1 MDDELAKKP
10 YVCYPGGTS
19 VPHFRA
25 VIPVHLRPFAGGV
38 TAFKRSL
45 GKDQSGRS
53 ERYLECLRE
62 LETLLACARGAAAA
76 QSPQDVAAV
85 GSVRTLKVLTDDERA
100 QLDDFAAAWQ
110 TRALEWHDD
119 IVPDM
124 SGEDV
129 DDYEKGLRERLEML
143 QLGVRRMTPPPD
155 WEEEVSEH
163 LELATGIRLSMDCQD
178 RRPFFIRLLGEEIAA
193 VRATLARFGGTYVP
207 TPPLNVRQPPIEN
220 ARPAS
225 APQITSADGTSPLL
239 ATCLDDWLE
248 TTGKRSKSR
257 KEFESIFRAF
267 TVWVAE
273 AEGIAPNAVRVA
285 HIRGRRQVHEWLES
299 IARERPIERPTL
311 NKHLAAV
318 RAILNNAAS
327 RGSIESNPALGVK
340 LATLALRGTKA
351 GRVERSK
358 AKKSPWDAAE
368 LTRYFSLFDYWLGD
382 DRVPRAVSY
391 WLPLCLFMFGARPQE
406 IATLM
411 RDDVRI
417 DERGQYWLH
426 IFLPVP
432 SPEGLERR
440 PKHDA
445 SFRHLPVPPKLM
457 ALGFA
462 EYVASVPN
470 GAWLFPCKAADAK
483 PGAEGVEDRAAQT
496 LNYLNPYLRQVVGV
510 MDSRKTTYSLRHAF
524 HDELRRARVPTEVQ
538 NALTGHAG
546 ANSNAGVQYYGS
558 TWYPEEPLLE
568 AMNALQHYELLP
580 DDFPTWRIFRDSPT
594 PSPRPKLVKKS

>member
-1 MDDELAKKP
+1 MDDELAKKL
-10 YVCYPGGTS
+10 YVSHPRGTS
-19 VPHFRA
+19 VPQFRA
-25 VIPVHLRPFAGGV
+25 VIPDSLRPYADGQKV
-38 TAFKRSL
+38 FKRTL
-45 GKDQSGRS
+45 GKDPARQR
-53 ERYLECLRE
+53 ERYA
-62 LETLLACARGAAAA
+62 TLLSEYEMLLANARAAAA
-76 QSPQDVAAV
+76 QDTPESPHTA
-85 GSVRTLKVLTDDERA
+85 GRVRLLKTLTEEDRER
-100 QLDDFAAAWQ
+100 LNEFAESWQ

-124 SGEDV
+124 SSEDI
-129 DDYEKGLRERLEML
+129 DDFEKGLRERLEML
-143 QLGVRRMTPPPD
+143 QLGVRRMAPPPD

-163 LELATGIRLSMDCQD
+163 LELAAGIRLSVDCQD
-178 RRPFFIRLLGEEIAA
+178 RRPFFMRLLGEEIAA
-193 VRATLARFGGTYVP
+193 VKATLARFGGTYVP
-207 TPPLNVRQPPIEN
+207 TPPLNVRQPPTEN
-220 ARPAS
+220 TPPIS
-225 APQITSADGTSPLL
+225 APQITSTNVTSPLL

-267 TVWVAE
+267 TVWVAK
-273 AEGIAPNAVRVA
+273 AEGIASNAAQVA
-285 HIRGRRQVHEWLES
+285 HIRGRRQIHEWLEA

-510 MDSRKTTYSLRHAF
+510 TDSRKTTYSLRHAF

-580 DDFPTWRIFRDSPT
+580 DDFPTWRVFRDSPT